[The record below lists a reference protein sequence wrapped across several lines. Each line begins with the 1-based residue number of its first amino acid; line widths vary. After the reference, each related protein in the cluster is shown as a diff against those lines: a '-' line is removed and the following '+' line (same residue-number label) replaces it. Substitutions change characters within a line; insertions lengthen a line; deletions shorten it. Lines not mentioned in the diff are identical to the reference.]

1 MIKKTIEYTNYNG
14 EKVKED
20 LYFNLSKAEIME
32 YELGFAGGMSKH
44 LTEIIEAE
52 NVTELV
58 ALFKNLLLLSYGV
71 KSSDGRT
78 FQKKDIDGRPLS
90 IGFSQTEAYSELFM
104 ELATNSDLAS
114 EFVNGIM
121 PVMDAPASNKIE
133 LSAAN

>member
-58 ALFKNLLLLSYGV
+58 ALFKNLLLLSYGI

-78 FQKKDIDGRPLS
+78 FLKKDIDGRPLS

-121 PVMDAPASNKIE
+121 PVMDTPTSNKIE
-133 LSAAN
+133 VSATN

>member
-121 PVMDAPASNKIE
+121 PVMDAPTSNKIE
-133 LSAAN
+133 VSASN

>member
-121 PVMDAPASNKIE
+121 PVSNKMDI
-133 LSAAN
+133 SAAN

>member
-52 NVTELV
+52 NVAELV
-58 ALFKNLLLLSYGV
+58 ALFKNLLLLSYGI

-78 FQKKDIDGRPLS
+78 FLKKDIDGRPLS

-121 PVMDAPASNKIE
+121 PVMDTPSSNKIE
-133 LSAAN
+133 VSATN

>member
-121 PVMDAPASNKIE
+121 PVMDTPTSNKIE
-133 LSAAN
+133 VSASN

>member
-71 KSSDGRT
+71 KSSDGRN
-78 FQKKDIDGRPLS
+78 FHKKDIDGRPLS
-90 IGFSQTEAYSELFM
+90 RGFSQTEAYSELFM

-121 PVMDAPASNKIE
+121 PVMDTPTSNKIE
-133 LSAAN
+133 VSASN

>member
-121 PVMDAPASNKIE
+121 PVMDTPTSNKIE
-133 LSAAN
+133 VSATN

>member
-32 YELGFAGGMSKH
+32 YELGFTGGMSKH

-121 PVMDAPASNKIE
+121 PVMDTPTSNKIE
-133 LSAAN
+133 VSATN

>member
-32 YELGFAGGMSKH
+32 YELSFAGGMSKH

-58 ALFKNLLLLSYGV
+58 ALFKNLLLLSYGI

-78 FQKKDIDGRPLS
+78 FLKKDIDGRPLS
-90 IGFSQTEAYSELFM
+90 RGFSQTEAYSELFM

-121 PVMDAPASNKIE
+121 PVMDTPTSNKIE
-133 LSAAN
+133 VSATN

>member
-1 MIKKTIEYTNYNG
+1 
-14 EKVKED
+14 
-20 LYFNLSKAEIME
+20 ME

-52 NVTELV
+52 NVAELV
-58 ALFKNLLLLSYGV
+58 ALFKNLLLLSYGI

-78 FQKKDIDGRPLS
+78 FLKKDIDGRPLS
-90 IGFSQTEAYSELFM
+90 RGFSQTEAYSELFM

-121 PVMDAPASNKIE
+121 PVMDTPTSNKIE
-133 LSAAN
+133 VSATN